1 MTTKRDY
8 YEVLGVSKNAS
19 PDELKAAYRKM
30 ALQHHPDRNQN
41 DKASEEKFKEINEAY
56 EVLSTPEKRSGYDQF
71 GHAGARGGM
80 GGEGFQGFEGF
91 GEAFSDLFGDLF
103 GGGSGGRGRGSRRGG
118 ADLKYEHVVSLHD
131 AFNGVDASIRL
142 ERPIPCSV
150 CSGSGAKPATSARVC
165 SQCGGAGQVRLSRGF
180 LSMAQTCPRCSGEG
194 RVLESPCAACH
205 GRGRTRST
213 ETIKVRI
220 PPGVE
225 DGTTLRVS
233 GSGEAGE
240 RGAPS
245 GDLYVVVRVEEDA
258 RFERDGA
265 DLLTD
270 KNISIPMAVLGG
282 ETEVPTVD
290 ATLTLRVPPGTA
302 SGTLLRL
309 RGSGMPRLRGSG
321 RGDLLV
327 RIRVDIPSKLSKEQ
341 RQMFA
346 QLAKSLG
353 DSGVSDEEGF
363 IKKVFGK

>member
-1 MTTKRDY
+1 
-8 YEVLGVSKNAS
+8 
-19 PDELKAAYRKM
+19 
-30 ALQHHPDRNQN
+30 
-41 DKASEEKFKEINEAY
+41 
-56 EVLSTPEKRSGYDQF
+56 
-71 GHAGARGGM
+71 
-80 GGEGFQGFEGF
+80 
-91 GEAFSDLFGDLF
+91 
-103 GGGSGGRGRGSRRGG
+103 
-118 ADLKYEHVVSLHD
+118 
-131 AFNGVDASIRL
+131 
-142 ERPIPCSV
+142 
-150 CSGSGAKPATSARVC
+150 
-165 SQCGGAGQVRLSRGF
+165 
-180 LSMAQTCPRCSGEG
+180 MAQTCPRCSGEG